1 MSHPLEEYLTILI
14 TEPLGALHVST
25 SQNILKTETHSVLTF
40 TASLESGVGAEFVW
54 NVSGSQPGSMAHIDN
69 SVNQLNST
77 AEITFIR
84 PDTYTINVRSHVSLL
99 TFSVMLYSEAYHC
112 GERSPSLR
120 TQLIL
125 TGIVCSQKCYICS
138 CHIIKFLENNNHT
151 YADKRY

>member
-54 NVSGSQPGSMAHIDN
+54 NASGSQPGSMAHIDN

-84 PDTYTINVRSHVSLL
+84 PDTYTINVR
-99 TFSVMLYSEAYHC
+99 M
-112 GERSPSLR
+112 
-120 TQLIL
+120 
-125 TGIVCSQKCYICS
+125 
-138 CHIIKFLENNNHT
+138 
-151 YADKRY
+151 